1 MGISQIRGDVLIVS
15 DNQQIQRNV
24 QRVLRSEKYQ
34 CDIAERGSEAVG
46 YLKLGN
52 YHMVI
57 LDRTHRRSRQAFH
70 HIRCYLPH
78 VKIISIVSEEA
89 RAQESMRWGGYSF
102 LYGPEFD
109 RKQLRTC
116 LIRSLRMGH
125 RVCYL
130 LANGH

>member
-1 MGISQIRGDVLIVS
+1 VGISQIRGDVLIVS

-52 YHMVI
+52 YRMVI

-89 RAQESMRWGGYSF
+89 RAQESMRWSGYSF

-109 RKQLRTC
+109 REQLRTC
-116 LIRSLRMGH
+116 LISSLRMGH